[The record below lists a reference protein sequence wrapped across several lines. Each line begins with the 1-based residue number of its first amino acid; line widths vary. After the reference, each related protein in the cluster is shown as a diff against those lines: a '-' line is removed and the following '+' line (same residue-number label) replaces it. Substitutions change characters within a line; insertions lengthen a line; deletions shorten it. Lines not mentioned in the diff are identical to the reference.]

1 MKATAKLLLMALI
14 TVCCV
19 VVGALS
25 GPAHPSRA
33 TVNGQG
39 TPTLYGAADTAVCGL
54 ILVRGGNMVIGAQQP
69 VTISLPDGTVLA
81 ATDPAGNTAL
91 TYLANLK
98 DNPANKFGNFQV
110 LLHVHPPAG
119 ATSVVLSARYAQD
132 PASYIVP
139 IDYVVPLGPACGS

>member
-54 ILVRGGNMVIGAQQP
+54 LLVEGRNFPMGIYQP

-81 ATDPAGNTAL
+81 VTDRAGNTGL
-91 TYLANLK
+91 DYRVNLAS
-98 DNPANKFGNFQV
+98 DAANRFGDFGV
-110 LLHVHPPAG
+110 LLRVHPPSG
-119 ATSVVLSARYAQD
+119 TTSVVLSARFAQD
-132 PASYIVP
+132 PYSYSGAP
-139 IDYVVPLGPACGS
+139 DYVVPLGAACQ

>member
-1 MKATAKLLLMALI
+1 MKAPFRFLSAVALVVALLLA
-14 TVCCV
+14 
-19 VVGALS
+19 ALS
-25 GPAHPSRA
+25 VRSARA

-39 TPTLYGAADTAVCGL
+39 TPYLIGAADSAQCGL
-54 ILVRGGNMVIGAQQP
+54 ILVRGGNLVIGAQQP

-98 DNPANKFGNFQV
+98 DSPVNRFGNFQV
-110 LLHVHPPAG
+110 LLRVHPPAG
-119 ATSVVLSARYAQD
+119 ISSVVLSAKYAQD

-139 IDYVVPLGPACGS
+139 VNYVVPLGAACGG